1 MEMKLK
7 YPQIY
12 EYFTAEDTPAL
23 LTKINQSKQSLRYK
37 LSSWEKLKFPIEFFT
52 YQGFLRPLKD
62 SEGNWYKNVSDA
74 AEALGVRYYDITK
87 ARAKTLEEAI
97 EKREQKLREAEEF
110 AKTSKL
116 IEETK

>member
-12 EYFTAEDTPAL
+12 EFYMAEDTPAL
-23 LTKINQSKQSLRYK
+23 LKKIHQSKQSLRYK

-74 AEALGVRYYDITK
+74 AEALEVRYYDIAK
-87 ARAKTLEEAI
+87 ARDEEGI
-97 EKREQKLREAEEF
+97 ISLDKIQKIQNKRRRRSENAC
-110 AKTSKL
+110 
-116 IEETK
+116 I

>member
-37 LSSWEKLKFPIEFFT
+37 LSSWEKLKS

-74 AEALGVRYYDITK
+74 AEALAVRYYDITK
-87 ARAKTLEEAI
+87 ARDEEGI
-97 EKREQKLREAEEF
+97 ISLDKIQKIQSKRRRRNVDAC
-110 AKTSKL
+110 
-116 IEETK
+116 I

>member
-23 LTKINQSKQSLRYK
+23 LTRINQSKQSLRYK

-87 ARAKTLEEAI
+87 ARDEDGIISLDRIQKI
-97 EKREQKLREAEEF
+97 QIKRRRRRENAC
-110 AKTSKL
+110 
-116 IEETK
+116 I

>member
-12 EYFTAEDTPAL
+12 EFYMAEDTPSL
-23 LTKINQSKQSLRYK
+23 LTKIHQSKQSLRYK

-74 AEALGVRYYDITK
+74 AEALAVRYYDITK
-87 ARAKTLEEAI
+87 ARDEEGI
-97 EKREQKLREAEEF
+97 ISLDKIQKIQSKRRRRNVDAC
-110 AKTSKL
+110 
-116 IEETK
+116 I